1 MSCNDRSQVTD
12 HDVQAYIDGQ
22 IVPGTAYARDVEA
35 YMAAKPEALARA
47 RDYER
52 QNDAIRTRY
61 QDILAERAPER
72 LEPASIRAATA
83 SSAGAFH
90 SSRLRV
96 VAGVA
101 GIGCAALIG
110 WIAGQSVE
118 SPLEQFTERTM
129 VYLSE
134 RGNESAPDSHNAY
147 QSARVLGGVPDLKAN
162 GLDLVGA
169 RRVENGEMYEALY
182 EDNKGRRAHLIVAPD
197 PQRHNELIHR
207 TREDGQHVI
216 YWQQGPLMYALTG
229 DFSESDLDTLATT
242 AIKDSGKS
250 PGRGQFAGSH
260 FKGAG
265 GVADSADTREPT
277 GMPPLQTSQSE
288 PIHDTDRIPESTAPV
303 SNLVTEPEL

>member
-1 MSCNDRSQVTD
+1 MSCNDRSRVTD

-35 YMAAKPEALARA
+35 YLAANPEALARA
-47 RDYER
+47 RVYER
-52 QNDAIRTRY
+52 QNEAIRTRY

-72 LEPASIRAATA
+72 LQPASIRAETA
-83 SSAGAFH
+83 PLAGAFH
-90 SSRLRV
+90 SSRLRIA
-96 VAGVA
+96 AGVA
-101 GIGCAALIG
+101 AIGCAVLIG
-110 WIAGQSVE
+110 WMAGQSVE
-118 SPLEQFTERTM
+118 PPLEQFAERTM

-134 RGNESAPDSHNAY
+134 HGNESAPDSHNAY

-182 EDNKGRRAHLIVAPD
+182 EDSTGRRAHLIVAPD

-260 FKGAG
+260 LEGAG
-265 GVADSADTREPT
+265 GVAGSADAREPMGT
-277 GMPPLQTSQSE
+277 PPLQTSQSG
-288 PIHDTDRIPESTAPV
+288 PIHDTDRIPESTAPA
-303 SNLVTEPEL
+303 SNPVTEPEL